1 MAQRCKMLVSQHLNL
16 QLFGIL
22 AIYAVP
28 SQILTSK
35 RYKEQPLHFIGRDPL
50 PMVVLREMLKKKFSI
65 LAILS
70 VGGCKGTMQST
81 PATVTSP
88 DSSTALQV
96 YLKYFQ
102 GRNQIFCHELSVLIN

>member
-22 AIYAVP
+22 ATYAVP

-50 PMVVLREMLKKKFSI
+50 PTVVLSEMLKKKIQYFGNF
-65 LAILS
+65 
-70 VGGCKGTMQST
+70 VFRGCKGTMQST

-96 YLKYFQ
+96 NLKYFQ

>member
-22 AIYAVP
+22 ATYAVP
-28 SQILTSK
+28 SQILTSN

-50 PMVVLREMLKKKFSI
+50 PTVVLSEMLKKKFSI

-70 VGGCKGTMQST
+70 LGVVRAQSSQLPQPLPAPT
-81 PATVTSP
+81 PQ
-88 DSSTALQV
+88 L
-96 YLKYFQ
+96 LFK
-102 GRNQIFCHELSVLIN
+102 